1 MKQLGNL
8 PIVCAN
14 RPGVLMQVYGGQV
27 TVHVGS
33 GPDRAVLHTE
43 WNNDAEFHQIIQELN
58 FGKYRGEKNGSCRV
72 TNFSKSEIS
81 CNFKIKRC

>member
-43 WNNDAEFHQIIQELN
+43 WDNDAKINQIIRELN
-58 FGKYRGEKNGSCRV
+58 FGKYCGKEN
-72 TNFSKSEIS
+72 TAHAA
-81 CNFKIKRC
+81 